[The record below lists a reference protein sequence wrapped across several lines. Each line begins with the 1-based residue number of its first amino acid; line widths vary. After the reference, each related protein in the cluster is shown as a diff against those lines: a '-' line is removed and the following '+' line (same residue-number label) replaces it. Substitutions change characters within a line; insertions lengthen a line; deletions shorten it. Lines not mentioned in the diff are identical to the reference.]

1 MPLKDLDS
9 SKDGIRSGSQRVWS
23 LKNKIKWSMFT
34 ISCCNLKDFIFKSPK
49 PWRFLETTF
58 PLLCSSNI
66 YLSTCLTST
75 MSYVP
80 RKFQKYT
87 TFYYYLFLFF
97 CRHFFVYTT
106 NFLDS
111 WDTILDRT
119 IQIQFPICRKK
130 TPDMYCILWKLF
142 FQTNFW
148 IQEGIQIC
156 PRM

>member
-1 MPLKDLDS
+1 
-9 SKDGIRSGSQRVWS
+9 
-23 LKNKIKWSMFT
+23 MFT

-97 CRHFFVYTT
+97 CRHFFVYT

-119 IQIQFPICRKK
+119 IQIQFTYLQKKRLRICTVFCGSCFFKQIFEYRKVYK
-130 TPDMYCILWKLF
+130 YA
-142 FQTNFW
+142 
-148 IQEGIQIC
+148 
-156 PRM
+156 